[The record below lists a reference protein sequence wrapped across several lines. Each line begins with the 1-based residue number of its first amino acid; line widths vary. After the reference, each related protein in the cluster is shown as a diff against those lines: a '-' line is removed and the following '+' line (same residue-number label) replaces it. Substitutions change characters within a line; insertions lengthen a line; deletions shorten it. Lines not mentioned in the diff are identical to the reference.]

1 MWSNGQPDMFFS
13 SKILKV
19 YRSIGPVGLMLW
31 LLQHHKEAGEFKN
44 MIYFMSEFLCPNFR
58 SRLRCEGYFC
68 LQLSWPRGPLSHQLT
83 NKVLTSK

>member
-19 YRSIGPVGLMLW
+19 YRSIGPVGVMLW

-44 MIYFMSEFLCPNFR
+44 MIYFMSEFLCPMIIIPILDR
-58 SRLRCEGYFC
+58 VLRCEGYFC
-68 LQLSWPRGPLSHQLT
+68 L
-83 NKVLTSK
+83 